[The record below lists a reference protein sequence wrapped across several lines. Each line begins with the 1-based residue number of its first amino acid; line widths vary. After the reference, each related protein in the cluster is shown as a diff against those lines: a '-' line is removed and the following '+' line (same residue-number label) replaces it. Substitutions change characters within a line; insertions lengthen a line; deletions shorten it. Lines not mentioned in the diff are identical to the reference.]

1 MKKFF
6 KEVKVLSLL
15 DSLLAVVFGVLMI
28 CCTDFTKETIVYL
41 FASLLLVV
49 GVVKVINYFLY
60 GLEPFGFIFGIAD
73 VAMSIVFFANAQSIV
88 NSNIIGVVF
97 GVVLIVKSLF
107 EMQQSFDLRR
117 LGSKYWWLDTI
128 MAGCVLAFAISV
140 VANPANEV
148 VLFILLGAALI
159 IDGIMGFVDTLVV
172 SAKVKKTRKTLED
185 LFKID
190 DTTIEM

>member
-41 FASLLLVV
+41 FASLLLVI
-49 GVVKVINYFLY
+49 GVVKVINYFMY

-117 LGSKYWWLDTI
+117 MGSKYWWLDTI

-185 LFKID
+185 LFKRD

>member
-41 FASLLLVV
+41 FASLLLVI

-117 LGSKYWWLDTI
+117 MGSNYWWLDTI

-185 LFKID
+185 LFKRD

>member
-41 FASLLLVV
+41 FASLLLVI

-117 LGSKYWWLDTI
+117 LGSNYWWLDTI

-185 LFKID
+185 LFKRD

>member
-41 FASLLLVV
+41 FASLLLVI

-117 LGSKYWWLDTI
+117 MGSNYWWLDTI

-148 VLFILLGAALI
+148 VLFVLLGAALI

-185 LFKID
+185 LFKRD

>member
-41 FASLLLVV
+41 FASLLLVI

-117 LGSKYWWLDTI
+117 MGSNYWWLDTI

>member
-6 KEVKVLSLL
+6 KEIKVLSLL

-49 GVVKVINYFLY
+49 GVVKVVNYFMY
-60 GLEPFGFIFGIAD
+60 GLEPFGFIFGVAD
-73 VAMSIVFFANAQSIV
+73 VSMSIVFFANAQNIV
-88 NSNIIGVVF
+88 NSNIIGVIF

-117 LGSKYWWLDTI
+117 LGSKWWWLDTI
-128 MAGCVLAFAISV
+128 LAGCVLVFAISV
-140 VANPANEV
+140 VTNPANEL
-148 VLFILLGAALI
+148 VLFILLGTALI
-159 IDGIMGFVDTLVV
+159 VDGIMGFVDTLIV
-172 SAKVKKTRKTLED
+172 SAKVKKTKKTLED
-185 LFKID
+185 LFKRD

>member
-41 FASLLLVV
+41 FASLLLVI
-49 GVVKVINYFLY
+49 GVVKVINYFMY

-117 LGSKYWWLDTI
+117 MGSKYWWLDTI

-159 IDGIMGFVDTLVV
+159 IDGIMGFVDTLIV

>member
-41 FASLLLVV
+41 FASLLIVI
-49 GVVKVINYFLY
+49 GVVKVINYFMY

-117 LGSKYWWLDTI
+117 MGSKYWWLDTI

-159 IDGIMGFVDTLVV
+159 IDGIMGFVDTLIV

>member
-41 FASLLLVV
+41 FASLLLVI

-117 LGSKYWWLDTI
+117 MGSKYWWLDTI

-140 VANPANEV
+140 VANPVNEV

-185 LFKID
+185 LFKRD

>member
-41 FASLLLVV
+41 FASLLLVI

>member
-41 FASLLLVV
+41 FASLLIVI
-49 GVVKVINYFLY
+49 GVVKVINYFMY

-73 VAMSIVFFANAQSIV
+73 VAMSIVCFANAQSIV

-117 LGSKYWWLDTI
+117 MGSKYWWLDTI

-159 IDGIMGFVDTLVV
+159 IDGIMGFVDTLIV

>member
-41 FASLLLVV
+41 FASLLLVI

-117 LGSKYWWLDTI
+117 MGSNYWWLDTI

-159 IDGIMGFVDTLVV
+159 IDGIMGFVDTLIV

-185 LFKID
+185 LFKRD